1 MAAATASTVTAIA
14 GETLDAL
21 CWRTLGSVD
30 AIEEV
35 LALNP
40 RLTGVTLAEGTQVIL
55 PVRVTATSPR
65 MIESVQLWS

>member
-1 MAAATASTVTAIA
+1 MAGQLNSVERAIG

-40 RLTGVTLAEGTQVIL
+40 RLTSVVLAEGAEVVL
-55 PVRVTATSPR
+55 PPRSPSPR
-65 MIESVQLWS
+65 MLETIQLWS